1 MSKSN
6 KVIINIKRVNERAKI
21 PSQANPTDAGYDL
34 YAVEEAWIKPGQR
47 SKIDTGIQ
55 ISIPAGYYGRVAPR
69 SGLAIKNGIDV
80 LAGVVDATYRGNIM
94 VVLINLHDGDEA
106 DAFKVNV
113 GDRIAQIIIE
123 KCHEIHF
130 NEVSE
135 SLDETPRGIG
145 GFGSSG
151 I

>member
-1 MSKSN
+1 
-6 KVIINIKRVNERAKI
+6 
-21 PSQANPTDAGYDL
+21 
-34 YAVEEAWIKPGQR
+34 
-47 SKIDTGIQ
+47 
-55 ISIPAGYYGRVAPR
+55 
-69 SGLAIKNGIDV
+69 
-80 LAGVVDATYRGNIM
+80 M

-130 NEVSE
+130 NEVNE
-135 SLDETPRGIG
+135 SLDETPRGLG

-151 I
+151 V